1 MKKILLLV
9 LPLMVMCFA
18 SSCNKEEWTD
28 NSSIIQ
34 FKDPYFQQALLNGE
48 TTCSIID
55 SYGNYVLY
63 DIDRDNDGQI
73 SEKEA
78 SMVAR
83 IDVHDNGLI
92 QDMSEISYF
101 TMLEDL
107 ACYGNQLTSLN
118 VSNNTRLKSLN
129 CSNNLLTELT
139 IGENLNLERLTC
151 EGNKITSID
160 LRYCLKLNY
169 LWIVD
174 NQLTSLNLSN
184 NTNLTDIICSNNMLT
199 TIDIS
204 NCINLSQFQCQNNY
218 ISVLDLR
225 NNKSLKYL
233 VCSNNPLTKIIIPQH
248 NFIDY
253 DYMKRIEQEYGD
265 VIEYAE

>member
-1 MKKILLLV
+1 MKKILLLA

-18 SSCNKEEWTD
+18 SCEKDEEWTD
-28 NSSIIQ
+28 DSPIIH

-48 TTCSIID
+48 TTCSMIN

-101 TMLEDL
+101 TMLKDL

-118 VSNNTRLKSLN
+118 VSNNTRLKSLD

-139 IGENLNLERLTC
+139 IGENLNLERLDC
-151 EGNKITSID
+151 GNNKITSID

-169 LWIVD
+169 LRIVD
-174 NQLTSLNLSN
+174 TPLTSLNLSN
-184 NTNLTDIICSNNMLT
+184 NTNLTNIICSYNMLT

-204 NCINLSQFQCQNNY
+204 NCINLSEFQCQNNN
-218 ISVLDLR
+218 ISSLDLR
-225 NNKSLKYL
+225 NNRSLKYL
-233 VCSNNPLTKIIIPQH
+233 ICSNNPLNKIILPRY
-248 NFIDY
+248 NS
-253 DYMKRIEQEYGD
+253 IENEYIRAIQQEYGNI
-265 VIEYAE
+265 IEYVE

>member
-1 MKKILLLV
+1 MKKILLLAS
-9 LPLMVMCFA
+9 PFMAMCFV
-18 SSCNKEEWTD
+18 SCQKDKWTD
-28 NSSIIQ
+28 DSPIIE

-48 TTCSIID
+48 TTCSIINSSGD
-55 SYGNYVLY
+55 FVLY
-63 DIDRDNDGQI
+63 DIDRNNDGRI

-78 SMVAR
+78 SVVAG

-129 CSNNLLTELT
+129 CSNNQLTKLT
-139 IGENLNLERLTC
+139 IGENLNLERLLC

-160 LRYCLKLNY
+160 LRYCLKLTY

-199 TIDIS
+199 SIDIS
-204 NCINLSQFQCQNNY
+204 NCIQLSQFQCRNNN

-225 NNKSLKYL
+225 NNNSLKYL
-233 VCSNNPLTKIIIPQH
+233 LCSNNPLTKIVIPKR
-248 NFIDY
+248 NFID
-253 DYMKRIEQEYGD
+253 DDDIKAIQEEYGD
-265 VIEYAE
+265 IIEYVE